1 MARRR
6 TRTQLS
12 HNHWTPRSLVVEL
25 HDSGGSGTL
34 VPHEE
39 QVAATTAT
47 LACRPGGTGRA
58 QPSTGT
64 AARQLPWSA

>member
-1 MARRR
+1 MARRC

-12 HNHWTPRSLVVEL
+12 HSHWTPRSLVVEL

-47 LACRPGGTGRA
+47 LACRPGGTG
-58 QPSTGT
+58 
-64 AARQLPWSA
+64 